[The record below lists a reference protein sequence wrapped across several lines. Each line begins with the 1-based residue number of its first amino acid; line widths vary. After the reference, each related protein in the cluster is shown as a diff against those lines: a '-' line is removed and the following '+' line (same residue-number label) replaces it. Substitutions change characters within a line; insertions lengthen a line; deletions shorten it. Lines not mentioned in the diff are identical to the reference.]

1 MVYYKLYR
9 IIDGKPR
16 WVIEDEDGNINK
28 SPTKEL
34 LKECVLDNRRK
45 TKIQKDR
52 KCGRCGRLDTY
63 IDKKGNPIWLIF
75 KNGYICSR
83 CNTRMWKH
91 GYISEEKIIEKRKEY
106 SDMKRNKYFEGRIC
120 CICGLDKTYMKG
132 DTPVWSTHD
141 VCNYDNCTGFICAS
155 CSYKSKSKLRNG
167 IFTLSDIF
175 DGDITWFIGECVVCK
190 TVNVKNRNIEENNF
204 WSKTDTL
211 KHQIYGYIEIK
222 TVGLNEGKWQATI
235 GRHEFDSLIILCM
248 DKGNKKVKRVYII
261 SDIKGLNGISLYEN
275 TRLTISKWEE
285 FRIDEKLYDDNYQ
298 NLLLYLK
305 DKEFFGIEDLNNWL
319 KGE

>member
-1 MVYYKLYR
+1 MVYYKSYR
-9 IIDGKPR
+9 IVDGKPR
-16 WVIEDEDGNINK
+16 WVIEDEYGNIDK

-34 LKECVLDNRRK
+34 LKGCVLDNRRK

-52 KCGRCGRLDTY
+52 KCGRCG
-63 IDKKGNPIWLIF
+63 
-75 KNGYICSR
+75 
-83 CNTRMWKH
+83 
-91 GYISEEKIIEKRKEY
+91 
-106 SDMKRNKYFEGRIC
+106 
-120 CICGLDKTYMKG
+120 ICGSDKTYMKG

-167 IFTLSDIF
+167 RFTLSDIF

-190 TVNVKNRNIEENNF
+190 TINVKNRNIEENNF